1 MISMIASTLATA
13 VLVINELMASNAG
26 AVMSPAINF
35 DSWIELYNPGDKA
48 VNLSGMYLSDDAS
61 NLKLWRIPS
70 GVGSVPAK
78 GFKVIWL
85 GSDDIK
91 PTQAPFHLDCDGG
104 SIYLSDATGQ
114 LLVSEVYPEAM
125 SRTAWARTTDGGE
138 QWGWTATPTPDASN
152 ATATFASERLDA
164 PKVSVDSRIFSSGTL
179 QVKVDIPEGATLMY
193 TTDGSLPVSL
203 AEVTPWTNCVK
214 NGNCEGSDASCLV
227 SKNGGSSNYVNTIT
241 DGAGVDGSRGIKVKA
256 VANAS
261 NEEAAQFY
269 VYTPDRV
276 WTKGEKYRFRMKV
289 RADKAAT
296 VSIRN
301 YKKPG
306 DKIGKSI
313 LGGTLQVTTEWKD
326 FEFEGTLTAEQA
338 GEEQQGWGWWTTTVY
353 TLQAIG
359 FNLNKA
365 KEDNNFY
372 FDNISWEVYDNS
384 ITSQESKDGKFSFS
398 NTTALT
404 VRLFKDGFLPSVP
417 VTRSYIKTG
426 LKYTLPVVS
435 IVGDQRFF
443 TDPKIGIDCDGDG
456 TNGKTGNGQDQPR
469 NYNQDWD
476 RPVNFS
482 YISPKGEMLLNQDVL
497 ISVSGG
503 WTRSQR
509 YRSFKLK
516 ANKVFD
522 GQNRYDY
529 SFFEQ
534 KPYIRNK
541 TVVVRNGGND
551 VWTHNAR
558 FLDPA
563 LETMILRSGIDVD
576 VQSYQPVI
584 EYVNGELRGVLNLR
598 EPNND
603 KYAYANFGYDDE
615 ELDAFENLE
624 MKNGDDVALKR
635 IFELSKDINADGAYE
650 ELKTLLD
657 IDEFI
662 NYMACEMYLD
672 NTDWPDNNLKA
683 YRSRNDGRYRF
694 VSFDLDYAF
703 DLRGSNSSEN
713 PFTFFYKFR
722 NDGNINQE
730 FVQFFLNMLNHD
742 EFRRKFI
749 DTFCIVAG
757 SVFEPTRANAI
768 ATELLNKVKPMCQLM
783 KQQGIND
790 GHDPDRAVQAI
801 KDKLSGRSSK
811 LTNYMKQFSQMK
823 LSSSTRQ
830 SVKLKSDTE
839 GAHLFVNGI
848 NVPYAEFN
856 GQLFT
861 PVTLRAEAPA
871 GYTFAG
877 WQQNG
882 AIVSTDQEISL
893 PTGSVIL
900 TATFTP
906 DARPVPPVRINEVSS
921 DNGIYVNEYFKRNDW
936 VELYNTTNE
945 PVDVAG
951 MYITDNPDKLQKY
964 QIAGGDGAS
973 TVIPAHSYAIIWCD
987 KLEPQSQL
995 HASFKLAAEGDE
1007 MVLSAADGSW
1017 EDHFVYGPMKS
1028 DETAG
1033 RYPDGTDNV
1042 ITMNVPT
1049 IAHANITSSYT
1060 VSIEQPATDGISDL
1074 ALSPAFSIQYAAGRI
1089 IVSGAA
1095 DGAVRVSIVSLA
1107 GQQRASLSA
1116 NATGGRAIVSTGQL
1130 TAGAY
1135 AAVVTDAR
1143 GHRAVCK
1150 FVKE

>member
-1 MISMIASTLATA
+1 MIASTLATA

-973 TVIPAHSYAIIWCD
+973 TVIPAHGYAIIWCD

-1049 IAHANITSSYT
+1049 IAHANITSSYA

-1107 GQQRASLSA
+1107 GQQRAGLSA

-1143 GHRAVCK
+1143 GHRAVSK

>member
-1 MISMIASTLATA
+1 MIASTLATA

>member
-338 GEEQQGWGWWTTTVY
+338 GEEQHGWGWWTTTVY

-973 TVIPAHSYAIIWCD
+973 TVIPAHGYAIIWCD

-1049 IAHANITSSYT
+1049 IAHANITSSYA

-1107 GQQRASLSA
+1107 GQQRAGLSA

-1143 GHRAVCK
+1143 GHRAVSK